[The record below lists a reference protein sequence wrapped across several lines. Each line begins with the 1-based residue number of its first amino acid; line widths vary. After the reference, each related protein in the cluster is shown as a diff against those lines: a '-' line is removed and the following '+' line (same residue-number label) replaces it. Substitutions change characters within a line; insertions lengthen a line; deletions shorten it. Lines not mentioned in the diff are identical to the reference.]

1 MVAIIDDDTNDKDE
15 DDGVQFKYLPL
26 YLEWAPM
33 AVFHADKDQE
43 ERAEG
48 PSTGEAA
55 DGTEVTD
62 ASTRTEGTGKT
73 TKVCMLVVD
82 CAFWLIASIPPS
94 PPTPQPP
101 PPPPKKIKLH
111 AKFKRVFILL
121 PHPPNY
127 MKDLK
132 EQECT
137 DGNDSEL

>member
-73 TKVCMLVVD
+73 AKVCMLVVD

-94 PPTPQPP
+94 PPNHHHPLQKKSSYMQSLKEYLFCCPTPQTTW
-101 PPPPKKIKLH
+101 KI
-111 AKFKRVFILL
+111 
-121 PHPPNY
+121 
-127 MKDLK
+127 
-132 EQECT
+132 
-137 DGNDSEL
+137 